1 MTSTSSEPLQ
11 QVVLRDLP
19 STAVGTADTARD
31 LREGEWTRFGS
42 TSVLGDQATEDTLR
56 GLAERSR
63 AAARAQGFAA
73 GWAEGQRAHAARAAA
88 AHDEQE
94 RVVSERSAHLLLAQH
109 SAVSALEAAVRRCAD
124 STRDLHAEL
133 SDKAVDLALEL
144 AEAILGREL
153 ETAADPGAD
162 ALRRALATVQV
173 ETPVVV
179 RLNPQDVA
187 ALDHSLLADRPVTVV
202 PDQATSR
209 GDALVETEAGVID
222 AGIATAVARVR
233 EVLGR

>member
-19 STAVGTADTARD
+19 SAAVGAADTARD

-88 AHDEQE
+88 ARDEQE

-124 STRDLHAEL
+124 TTRELHAAL

-153 ETAADPGAD
+153 EAATDPGAD
-162 ALRRALATVQV
+162 ALRRALATVPV
-173 ETPVVV
+173 ETAVVV
-179 RLNPQDVA
+179 RLHPEDAA

-202 PDQATSR
+202 ADHATAR

>member
-11 QVVLRDLP
+11 QVVMRDLP
-19 STAVGTADTARD
+19 SAAVGTADTARD
-31 LREGEWTRFGS
+31 LREGEWTRFGT

-88 AHDEQE
+88 ARDEQE

-109 SAVSALEAAVRRCAD
+109 SAVSALEAAVRRCTET
-124 STRDLHAEL
+124 TRELQAEL
-133 SDKAVDLALEL
+133 GDKAVDLALEL

-153 ETAADPGAD
+153 ETATDPGAD
-162 ALRRALATVQV
+162 ALRRALATVPV

-187 ALDHSLLADRPVTVV
+187 ALDHSLLADRPVTVL
-202 PDQATSR
+202 PDQGTTR